1 MARLYRKQ
9 VEEQEAA
16 ERAGTPLVPGGYL
29 GRVELAI
36 PYGSTAGGG
45 GGAAASFAT
54 SETELREEEEDAR
67 R

>member
-45 GGAAASFAT
+45 GAAANFAT
-54 SETELREEEEDAR
+54 SETELREEEEDSR